1 MRSILFFDK
10 NSKALVSEQT
20 VQDLVLDQTISCVHR
35 GAEADAVVLRVL
47 RAPCT
52 DHSIIKNRQAVLQDF
67 IANSG
72 AIEQC
77 LAMCNRIT
85 NEAEERRSPR
95 YRMTSNSHGTD
106 RSGYIL
112 AVQDDG
118 EWMLDVLQQYARMA
132 RFLESL
138 TLTSAPL
145 CELRDWLL
153 SVVADDEYKQLCQD
167 MAALSVMST
176 RNTSYAIKAELT
188 EDMRQITYRLLSIGD
203 RIQLHKTLD
212 EPERVM
218 RIDRAEQ
225 LYGEQVVITALRSLH
240 EYLIQAAHLL
250 TTMFSELHEELLFYD
265 FGVRYHQMLCDKGVP
280 ITWPT
285 TTTENDTQYCGLHD
299 LYLTLH
305 HVKPPTANDY
315 CGASLVVITGANNS
329 GKTVFMRA
337 VGAAQ
342 LFAQAGLPLPAKEA
356 IVCMK
361 RCVRTV
367 YAADEKDTGRFEE
380 ECRLLSDIVDAV
392 TAEDLVLLNE
402 PFQSTAYKEG
412 GELLKDVLEVFG
424 TANISSILV
433 THLLDLKEQ
442 LLCASPYPIIS
453 YVASQS
459 YSFVAENT
467 D

>member
-10 NSKALVSEQT
+10 NSTSVVAEQT
-20 VQDLVLDQTISCVHR
+20 VQDLVLNQTISCVHR
-35 GAEADAVVLRVL
+35 GAEAEAVVLSVL
-47 RAPCT
+47 RTPCT
-52 DHSIIKNRQAVLQDF
+52 NHSIIQNRQAVLQDF
-67 IANSG
+67 INNPG

-77 LAMCNRIT
+77 LAMCKRIT

-118 EWMLDVLQQYARMA
+118 EWMLGILQQYARMA
-132 RFLESL
+132 RFLQTL
-138 TLTSAPL
+138 TLTSDPL
-145 CELRDWLL
+145 CELRDWLINL
-153 SVVADDEYKQLCQD
+153 VADSEYKQLCQD
-167 MAALSVMST
+167 MAALSVIST

-188 EDMRQITYRLLSIGD
+188 EDVRQITYRLLNIGD
-203 RIQLHKTLD
+203 RIQLHKIID
-212 EPERVM
+212 DPERVM

-225 LYGEQVVITALRSLH
+225 LYGEQVVITVLRSLH
-240 EYLIQAAHLL
+240 EYLNGVAHQL
-250 TTMFSELHEELLFYD
+250 TTMFFDLHEELLFYD
-265 FGVRYHQMLCDKGVP
+265 FGVRYHQLLCDKGVP

-285 TTTENDTQYCGLHD
+285 VTTESNTQYRELHD

-305 HVKPPTANDY
+305 NVKPPIANDY
-315 CGASLVVITGANNS
+315 YGDSLVVITGANNS

-356 IVCMK
+356 VVCMK
-361 RCVRTV
+361 RCVFTV
-367 YAADEKDTGRFEE
+367 YAVNEKDTGRFEE
-380 ECRLLSDIVDAV
+380 ECRLLTDIVDTV
-392 TAEDLVLLNE
+392 TTEDLILFNE

-412 GELLKDVLEVFG
+412 GELLKDVLDVFG
-424 TANISSILV
+424 SANISSVLV

-442 LLCASPYPIIS
+442 LLSISPCSVLS
-453 YVASQS
+453 YVASKP
-459 YSFVAENT
+459 YSFFAEST
-467 D
+467 Y

>member
-10 NSKALVSEQT
+10 NAASVVSDQT
-20 VQDLVLDQTISCVHR
+20 VQDLVLAQTVSCVHR
-35 GAEADAVVLRVL
+35 GAETEDVVLSVL
-47 RAPCT
+47 RTPCT
-52 DHSIIKNRQAVLQDF
+52 DHSIIQNRQAVLQDF
-67 IANSG
+67 INNPG
-72 AIEQC
+72 AIEQW

-132 RFLESL
+132 RFLQTL
-138 TLTSAPL
+138 TLTSDPL
-145 CELRDWLL
+145 CELREWLINL
-153 SVVADDEYKQLCQD
+153 VADSEYKQLCQD

-203 RIQLHKTLD
+203 RIQLHKTID

-240 EYLIQAAHLL
+240 EYLAQAARLL
-250 TTMFSELHEELLFYD
+250 TTMYSELREELLFYD
-265 FGVRYHQMLCDKGVP
+265 FGVRYHQLLCDKGVP

-285 TTTENDTQYCGLHD
+285 VTTENNTQYRELHD

-305 HVKPPTANDY
+305 NVKPPVANDY
-315 CGASLVVITGANNS
+315 CSSSLVVITGANNS

-356 IVCMK
+356 VVSIK
-361 RCVRTV
+361 RCVFTV
-367 YAADEKDTGRFEE
+367 YAANEKDAGRFEE

-392 TAEDLVLLNE
+392 TAEDLVLFNE

-412 GELLKDVLEVFG
+412 GELLKDVLDVFG
-424 TANISSILV
+424 TANISSVLV

-442 LLCASPYPIIS
+442 LLSTPPCSVVS
-453 YVASQS
+453 YVASQP
-459 YSFVAENT
+459 YRFVAENT
-467 D
+467 H

>member
-10 NSKALVSEQT
+10 NATSVISDQT
-20 VQDLVLDQTISCVHR
+20 VQDLVLHRTVSCVHR
-35 GAEADAVVLRVL
+35 GAEAEDVVLSVL
-47 RAPCT
+47 RTPCT

-67 IANSG
+67 IGNPG

-95 YRMTSNSHGTD
+95 YRMSSNSHSAD
-106 RSGYIL
+106 RSGSLL

-118 EWMLDVLQQYARMA
+118 EWMLDILGQYARMA
-132 RFLESL
+132 RFFESL
-138 TLTSAPL
+138 TLTSDPL
-145 CELRDWLL
+145 CKLREWLL
-153 SVVADDEYKQLCQD
+153 NLVADSEYKQLCQD
-167 MAALSVMST
+167 MAALSVIST
-176 RNTSYAIKAELT
+176 RNTSYAIKADLT
-188 EDMRQITYRLLSIGD
+188 EDVRQITYRLLHIGD
-203 RIQLHKTLD
+203 RIQLHKTID
-212 EPERVM
+212 DPKRVM

-240 EYLIQAAHLL
+240 EYLVQAARLL
-250 TTMFSELHEELLFYD
+250 TTMYAELREELLFYD
-265 FGVRYHQMLCDKGVP
+265 FGVRYHRLLCDKGVP
-280 ITWPT
+280 IAWPT
-285 TTTENDTQYCGLHD
+285 MTTDNNTQYRELHD

-305 HVKPPTANDY
+305 NAKPPVANDY
-315 CGASLVVITGANNS
+315 DSASLVVITGANNS
-329 GKTVFMRA
+329 GKTVFIRA

-356 IVCMK
+356 VVSVK
-361 RCVRTV
+361 RCVFTV
-367 YAADEKDTGRFEE
+367 YAADEKEAGRFEE

-392 TAEDLVLLNE
+392 AAEDLVLFNE

-424 TANISSILV
+424 TANISSVLV

-442 LLCASPYPIIS
+442 LLLAS
-453 YVASQS
+453 S
-459 YSFVAENT
+459 YSVTAYESSKPYTFVSKHR
-467 D
+467 